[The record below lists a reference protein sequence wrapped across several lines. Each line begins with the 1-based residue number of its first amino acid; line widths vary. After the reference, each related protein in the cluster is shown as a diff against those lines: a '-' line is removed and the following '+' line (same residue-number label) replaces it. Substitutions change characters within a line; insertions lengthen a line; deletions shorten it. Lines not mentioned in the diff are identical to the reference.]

1 MRVSSRA
8 DSYEIS
14 QEDSKFLGILS
25 LFAIETCKLT
35 KEFPRINTLHSTFS
49 IKLVFHFTFNY
60 KRLFTTINMP

>member
-35 KEFPRINTLHSTFS
+35 KEFPRINTLHTFS
-49 IKLVFHFTFNY
+49 IKLVIHFTFNY